1 MWIKRSRGTPVITSG
16 SRTGRAV
23 STNLKRS
30 SKNKKSPRDFRKL
43 VREWPVRMI
52 NEVRRIHWVR
62 RGELF
67 KRFLVVISFVFFF
80 AVVFAVVNQ
89 LLMLILHQAHVL

>member
-1 MWIKRSRGTPVITSG
+1 
-16 SRTGRAV
+16 
-23 STNLKRS
+23 
-30 SKNKKSPRDFRKL
+30 
-43 VREWPVRMI
+43 MI

-80 AVVFAVVNQ
+80 AVVFAVANQ